1 MRRLLVLIVMVLWVS
16 SNQAAA
22 APGDYGTLLRDL
34 QKPEDERSALTL
46 DTFNLFTDEMTL
58 NLPTSCQ

>member
-34 QKPEDERSALTL
+34 QKPEDVRIPVIVTGDSV
-46 DTFNLFTDEMTL
+46 
-58 NLPTSCQ
+58 